1 MQIRGG
7 KWDFLGNITLPK
19 AGWVLGSRGGLGG
32 GLTSEYCRIVEVDD
46 LIGALHPLVITIND
60 KFGTKLSTNS
70 IFDSLKVVSESRE
83 TLGLK
88 DFWVNT
94 EVTEFLQIYEALSIS
109 EASVE
114 RLFSYLGRCTENKR
128 RNSILPKTL
137 ESLGHMYVKKR

>member
-1 MQIRGG
+1 MIEFVTTRT
-7 KWDFLGNITLPK
+7 DLNPDDK
-19 AGWVLGSRGGLGG
+19 ASIKLHLDLIKFHELLDWKK
-32 GLTSEYCRIVEVDD
+32 TAEVDD

-70 IFDSLKVVSESRE
+70 IFDSLKVVSEARE

>member
-1 MQIRGG
+1 MLIDGWETPWGVHIYAFLLRTTERIH
-7 KWDFLGNITLPK
+7 FLGLRWTAESDQK
-19 AGWVLGSRGGLGG
+19 QHG
-32 GLTSEYCRIVEVDD
+32 
-46 LIGALHPLVITIND
+46 
-60 KFGTKLSTNS
+60 LSTNS